1 MKDSPIIPVPQV
13 LSLML
18 GLMLQ
23 LDSVHAQER
32 PVAVVTNMGRV
43 TEYYGTPGNSAVI
56 EYDEITNDIPMVQVL
71 STNLDGHI
79 FDCLLMASQLKAA
92 PKWDPEKAPPPLSPK
107 KARRI
112 AVEQALKDLGT
123 SMHNVFDFEASH
135 HWSVVNCDLVQ
146 SWGWWDRDFVWY
158 YKVGVKRLV
167 VGSSPGI
174 PDAEILIT
182 MDGKA
187 APYIQRRVA
196 GTPQR

>member
-1 MKDSPIIPVPQV
+1 MKHTPMISVFCV
-13 LSLML
+13 LSIVV
-18 GLMLQ
+18 GLAVQLQ
-23 LDSVHAQER
+23 IVSAQQR
-32 PVAVVTNMGRV
+32 PVSVVTNKGRI
-43 TEYYGTPGNSAVI
+43 TEYYGAPGNSPVI

-71 STNLDGHI
+71 ITNLDGHV

-92 PKWDPEKAPPPLSPK
+92 PKWDPEKAAPPLSPR

-123 SMHNVFDFEASH
+123 SMYNVFDFEASH
-135 HWSVVNCDLVQ
+135 HWSVVSCELVQ

-158 YKVGVKRLV
+158 YRVGVKRLV
-167 VGSSPGI
+167 AGSSPGI
-174 PDAEILIT
+174 SDAEILIT

-187 APYIQRRVA
+187 APYVQRRVT